1 MASGGRLYLANL
13 ESKVVMV
20 RATPQWEVESVGSL
34 DEPIFATP
42 AISGDRIYIRT
53 PSALYCFARK

>member
-1 MASGGRLYLANL
+1 LKARS
-13 ESKVVMV
+13 SV

-34 DEPIFATP
+34 DEPIFSTP

-53 PSALYCFARK
+53 PSTLYCFAKK